1 MNTAGPNGEQKE
13 KMLSSSEEA
22 APSILNESL
31 PPLNFSGLTPSQ
43 FGISIQSFTPASSD
57 RKDKS
62 RLAQIKAR
70 RRSNIG
76 ARGSPETNSLIR
88 FMAQQKM
95 KTPPTT
101 QTPELVRSSPFL
113 PRVTSTL
120 RQKMASFQSLMDV
133 EESDACDPMPTQDS
147 NTGGCI
153 KTRDYL
159 SGEACSK
166 SRKYSVFAYLRIYY
180 GTGEED
186 STGMPTAKKEK
197 KRVRFGGPLSPEFF
211 DKDLPPSTPLQKGGM
226 PGRAPTP
233 GESLQLRSV
242 LKTPQRNESIT
253 PQSQPNLSSPTVFG
267 ASPELAMPRNCRMSS
282 EGEETEE
289 KDGKVDKMPGLNLH
303 LPDKIVFFNNLGVV
317 TYSHLIYCLIPLHL
331 NLIMLGDF
339 HFICVRERG
348 KETIYIMYPQAN
360 CLFPQQPEESEPVK
374 RSTRSAAK
382 SASGKM
388 KMTSTAARRW
398 NRDVDRSL
406 YGSRAYASKNPTL
419 SPITE
424 RLSFISQS
432 PAAQQTLSTSFTG
445 KLCNHYKTLSYN
457 ESMKQLLIL
466 LVCCWVEEK
475 MLSCFS
481 FYCIIF
487 FITYNELNSVAT
499 SHMICLIKLKA
510 LECSSQSHS
519 PEILWSS
526 YLPTDPNQET
536 RLNPEMATGIQVVAE
551 LPMAKILE
559 TASQDSFT
567 SSNSDEE
574 SATGKG
580 RRLSGLRV
588 RRGGLKKRNVSVAD
602 GDLISE
608 EPQDQTGAKTEQHC
622 EERTTTSL
630 QVSMGSPSKHT
641 VPEQGDVDTE
651 ELCGLISA
659 DIPCIDSDEKSECY
673 APTSDCSTSAEESNN
688 TEPAQRETINSSV
701 RQEQQNH
708 LKEHQTSHEGEEKGQ
723 GDQTASQQGTI
734 QPSSVSPEEGAVDGI
749 ELAPWQAEFNFDDVF
764 KPVPTRGQRSVRR
777 SLRNR
782 SKGKH
787 GDSAG
792 LAWLPRTSPDSNK
805 EARRRTRGRLLS
817 AALPAQPSLPEEA
830 QTTP

>member
-1 MNTAGPNGEQKE
+1 MATVEMNAAGPNGEQKE

-113 PRVTSTL
+113 PRVASTL

-133 EESDACDPMPTQDS
+133 GESDACDPMPTQDS

-159 SGEACSK
+159 SDGTSHGGKENNPPMMPTPSKRRRLGPRDSCSVEIKEASTPVLHSSLK
-166 SRKYSVFAYLRIYY
+166 EQEDGAFELQSPSRPRPDNPAAASPPQRYSHFIIPFLPSLSEMKP
-180 GTGEED
+180 TGEED

-226 PGRAPTP
+226 PARAPTP

-253 PQSQPNLSSPTVFG
+253 PQSQPDLSSPTVFG

-289 KDGKVDKMPGLNLH
+289 KDGKIVFPSMEETDSAECTWVTQPLNL
-303 LPDKIVFFNNLGVV
+303 NAA
-317 TYSHLIYCLIPLHL
+317 
-331 NLIMLGDF
+331 F
-339 HFICVRERG
+339 HEESLSQIVRESDTKPITTSQMDVLDEPASHPEEEKQHEAEAEAPIPARATNRR
-348 KETIYIMYPQAN
+348 KKPQPAQEATMEA
-360 CLFPQQPEESEPVK
+360 LTRSSSRKRKQPEESEPVK

-424 RLSFISQS
+424 
-432 PAAQQTLSTSFTG
+432 
-445 KLCNHYKTLSYN
+445 
-457 ESMKQLLIL
+457 
-466 LVCCWVEEK
+466 
-475 MLSCFS
+475 
-481 FYCIIF
+481 
-487 FITYNELNSVAT
+487 
-499 SHMICLIKLKA
+499 
-510 LECSSQSHS
+510 
-519 PEILWSS
+519 
-526 YLPTDPNQET
+526 
-536 RLNPEMATGIQVVAE
+536 
-551 LPMAKILE
+551 
-559 TASQDSFT
+559 
-567 SSNSDEE
+567 
-574 SATGKG
+574 
-580 RRLSGLRV
+580 RLSGLRV

-805 EARRRTRGRLLS
+805 EARRRTRGRRLS